1 MVNMTAKSMTGYG
14 KIVTGNDLCDLKV
27 EMKSVNSRYFDCNVR
42 MPRLFNFIEITLKNA
57 VKDILVRGK
66 VDINIDLKLKKQQY
80 KPVLREEAVAS
91 YMSVFADLKSKFGID
106 GEVKLEHVLNFND
119 ILESEET
126 DDVGEKLG
134 EFVIATVKECAENLD
149 SMRGKEG
156 ENLALDMIDRLEILK
171 NLASVIDENRAGVFE
186 HWKERF
192 TKRINEMGVA
202 DNERIVQEAAIM
214 GEKADIQEEITR
226 IESHIDQFTKILKDE
241 DASGKKL
248 DFMCQELNREFN
260 TIGSKSGKT
269 SIINNVVEAKSE
281 IEKIRE
287 QVQNLV

>member
-1 MVNMTAKSMTGYG
+1 MTGYG
-14 KIVTGNDLCDLKV
+14 KLITGNDLCDLKI
-27 EMKSVNSRYFDCNVR
+27 EMKSVNSRYFDSNVR
-42 MPRLFNFIEITLKNA
+42 MPRLFNYLEINLKNT

-91 YMSVFADLKSKFGID
+91 YMAVFAELKNKFGIE

-119 ILESEET
+119 ILETEET
-126 DDVGEKLG
+126 DDVGDKLG
-134 EFVIATVKECAENLD
+134 EFVLAAIKECAENLD
-149 SMRGKEG
+149 SMRIDEG
-156 ENLALDMIDRLEILK
+156 LNLANDMLDRLKTITAIAAE
-171 NLASVIDENRAGVFE
+171 IDENRAGIFE
-186 HWKERF
+186 YWKERF
-192 TKRINEMGVA
+192 VKRINDMGVM
-202 DNERIVQEAAIM
+202 DEERIVQEAAVM
-214 GEKADIQEEITR
+214 SEKADIQEELTR
-226 IESHIDQFTKILKDE
+226 ISSHVEQFTKILQTE
-241 DASGKKL
+241 EANGKKL

-269 SIINNVVEAKSE
+269 AIINSVVQAKSE

>member
-1 MVNMTAKSMTGYG
+1 MTAKSMTGYG

-42 MPRLFNFIEITLKNA
+42 MPRLFNFIEINLKNT
-57 VKDILVRGK
+57 VKDILIRGK

-91 YMSVFADLKSKFGID
+91 YMSVFADLKNKFGIE

-134 EFVIATVKECAENLD
+134 EFVLETVKECALSLD
-149 SMRGKEG
+149 TMRIQEG
-156 ENLALDMIDRLEILK
+156 ANLAQDMLDRLTILK
-171 NLASVIDENRAGVFE
+171 NIASEIDENRAGVFE

-192 TKRINEMGVA
+192 VKRINEMGVA

-226 IESHIDQFTKILKDE
+226 IDSHVEQFRKILGEE
-241 DASGKKL
+241 DSAGKKL

>member
-1 MVNMTAKSMTGYG
+1 MTAKSMTGYG
-14 KIVTGNDLCDLKV
+14 KITTGNELCDLKI
-27 EMKSVNSRYFDCNVR
+27 EMKSVNSRYFDCNIR
-42 MPRLFNFIEITLKNA
+42 MPRLFNFIEINLKNRA
-57 VKDILVRGK
+57 KEILTRGK

-80 KPVLREEAVAS
+80 KPVLREEAVQS
-91 YMSVFADLKSKFGID
+91 YMSIFDNLKDKFGIEGD
-106 GEVKLEHVLNFND
+106 VKLEHILNFND

-134 EFVIATVKECAENLD
+134 EFVLAAVIECAESLD
-149 SMRGKEG
+149 DMRLEEG
-156 ENLALDMIDRLEILK
+156 ENLAKDMLERLDILK
-171 NLASVIDENRAGVFE
+171 DIAKDIDENRAGVFE

-192 TKRINEMGVA
+192 TKRINEMGVS
-202 DNERIVQEAAIM
+202 DEERIVQEAAIM

-226 IESHIDQFTKILKDE
+226 IDSHVEQFAKILNTE
-241 DASGKKL
+241 PACGKKL

-269 SIINNVVEAKSE
+269 GIINNVVQAKSE

>member
-1 MVNMTAKSMTGYG
+1 MTAKSMTGYG
-14 KIVTGNDLCDLKV
+14 KLITGNDLCDLKV
-27 EMKSVNSRYFDCNVR
+27 EMKSVNSRYFDSNVR
-42 MPRLFNFIEITLKNA
+42 MPRLFNFIEINLKNI

-91 YMSVFADLKSKFGID
+91 YMSVFADLKNKFGIE
-106 GEVKLEHVLNFND
+106 GEVKLEHVLSFND

-134 EFVIATVKECAENLD
+134 EFVLNAVKECAENLND
-149 SMRGKEG
+149 MRGKEG
-156 ENLALDMIDRLEILK
+156 ENLAADMRERLETIK
-171 NLASVIDENRAGVFE
+171 NIAKEIDANRAGVFE
-186 HWKERF
+186 YWKERF
-192 TKRINEMGVA
+192 TKRINELGVT
-202 DNERIVQEAAIM
+202 DEERIIQEAAVM

-226 IESHIDQFTKILKDE
+226 IDSHVEQFVKIMTTE
-241 DASGKKL
+241 EACGKKL

-269 SIINNVVEAKSE
+269 AIINNVVEAKSE

>member
-1 MVNMTAKSMTGYG
+1 MAAKSMTGYG
-14 KIVTGNDLCDLKV
+14 KLMTGNDLCDLKV

-42 MPRLFNFIEITLKNA
+42 MPRLFNFIEINLKNT
-57 VKDILVRGK
+57 VKDILARGK
-66 VDINIDLKLKKQQY
+66 VDINIDLKLKKQQF
-80 KPVLREEAVAS
+80 KPVLREEAVSS
-91 YMSVFADLKSKFGID
+91 YMGIFEELKNRFNIH

-126 DDVGEKLG
+126 DDIGSKLG
-134 EFVIATVKECAENLD
+134 EFVLAAVKECAESLD
-149 SMRGKEG
+149 DMRTKEG
-156 ENLALDMIDRLEILK
+156 DNLEADIKSRLAILK
-171 NLASVIDENRAGVFE
+171 DIAKTIDENREGVYE

-192 TKRINEMGVA
+192 MKRMSEFGVN
-202 DNERIVQEAAIM
+202 DEERIVQEAASM
-214 GEKADIQEEITR
+214 AEKADIQEEITR
-226 IESHIDQFTKILKDE
+226 IDSHVEQFLKIMINE
-241 DASGKKL
+241 ENSGKKL

-269 SIINNVVEAKSE
+269 AIINNVVQAKSE